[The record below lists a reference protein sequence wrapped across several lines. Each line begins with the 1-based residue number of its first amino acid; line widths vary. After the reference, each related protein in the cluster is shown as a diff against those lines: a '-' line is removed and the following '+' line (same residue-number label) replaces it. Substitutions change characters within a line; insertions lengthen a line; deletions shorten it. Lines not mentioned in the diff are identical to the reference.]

1 VPYRKRRVEVRDMSE
16 RTCVAVAWTAPHR
29 YAYGYYILLLI
40 PVIPW
45 LLSAMLTGAALAWS
59 RKFGKTQ
66 EVFGVHLG
74 FMCANMEQVKNYGFS
89 CLKQSIPFLGV
100 VYNNVCLLAFNTF
113 SCFELRDG
121 TSVMTAAPLV
131 VCWESD
137 EHRAMVGIS
146 IVALIVYVFGLPAV
160 TLATTTYARKKDL
173 LRDPTQL
180 KTVGLFYREYGESK
194 HTLAGLSLHRAH
206 NTALMV
212 LQSPS
217 ISGGTSHSCCGGSSC
232 VSAQLFSAKIHT
244 HNRYSAPPLGRAD
257 GALCVA
263 EPSSRL

>member
-1 VPYRKRRVEVRDMSE
+1 VPYRKRRVEVRDKSE

-40 PVIPW
+40 PMIPW

-146 IVALIVYVFGLPAV
+146 IVALIVYVLGLPAV

-194 HTLAGLSLHRAH
+194 PY
-206 NTALMV
+206 
-212 LQSPS
+212 PS
-217 ISGGTSHSCCGGSSC
+217 GSFASSRTQHGT
-232 VSAQLFSAKIHT
+232 
-244 HNRYSAPPLGRAD
+244 D
-257 GALCVA
+257 GIA
-263 EPSSRL
+263 EPEYFWWDFAFLLRRFFLCLCAVVFSQNPYAQSV